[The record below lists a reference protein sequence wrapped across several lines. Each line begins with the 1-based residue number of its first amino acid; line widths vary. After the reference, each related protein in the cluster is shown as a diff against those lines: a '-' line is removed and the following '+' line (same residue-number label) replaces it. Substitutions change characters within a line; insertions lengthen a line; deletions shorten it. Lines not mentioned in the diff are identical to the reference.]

1 MTVGET
7 RRQRRGRAGT
17 TAARTALAAQ
27 QAEAVAADEAAREPG
42 PTPGAAP
49 GPTGSP
55 DTVAPDADSAHGE
68 VDHSDRA
75 TMSTGTPATRRP
87 DDPTEL
93 PADDIV
99 ARSDALAAQEPEA
112 PPARQPGAP
121 AKPRRRNIFRA
132 PSATPGDGEGRAP
145 WDARGRP
152 TRPRLRKARRGYYA
166 PLHRG
171 APTTT
176 RQAEVLNTAVV
187 AAPTDLEG
195 VAIGRDCLS
204 NAVVAHDPF
213 TAYGKGVIS
222 SPNVLVLGDVGAGKS
237 SLLKT
242 AYVLRP
248 LTLAGRRSVVLDK
261 KDRGGEG
268 EYCALVERYGAAPL
282 KFSLEP
288 GGTVLNL
295 LDPVITGGIG
305 AKNQAHLLQVA
316 AELAQG
322 GRPLDQWEREALRS
336 AYRLA
341 MRAAEADER
350 TPVLP
355 DVLAHAG
362 HAAQDPTYADLSPAA
377 TERLHEAGLGVRF
390 LLDGLLEEYSG
401 IFDGP
406 TSAWV
411 SLNEK
416 LTSFDVS
423 QLPEDG
429 PAVPTVMAI
438 ANMWLLGTLR
448 RERGRFTNLI
458 AEEGWH
464 LVGGPNAQLMRA
476 NTKLAR
482 GLGLALVVAIHK
494 IADIPPDSPA
504 MTVLQEAQTVHC
516 YRTSR
521 GDDIERVVHDF
532 GFEPGLAATLPA
544 LADGFHLFKRGRDPE
559 VMVEHVRSAF
569 ETGLTNTD
577 EAMTRGGRR

>member
-1 MTVGET
+1 MSPFR
-7 RRQRRGRAGT
+7 RRQQLADPE
-17 TAARTALAAQ
+17 TATDV
-27 QAEAVAADEAAREPG
+27 AEA
-42 PTPGAAP
+42 TPDAAP
-49 GPTGSP
+49 VEATPEDAP
-55 DTVAPDADSAHGE
+55 AEVAEDAA
-68 VDHSDRA
+68 
-75 TMSTGTPATRRP
+75 PAET
-87 DDPTEL
+87 
-93 PADDIV
+93 
-99 ARSDALAAQEPEA
+99 A
-112 PPARQPGAP
+112 PP
-121 AKPRRRNIFRA
+121 KKRRNFFRA
-132 PSATPGDGEGRAP
+132 PVSAPGEGEGRPP
-145 WDARGRP
+145 WEARGWP
-152 TRPRLRKARRGYYA
+152 TRPKLRRARRGYYA

-187 AAPTDLEG
+187 AAPTDAEG

-213 TAYGKGVIS
+213 TAYAKGLIS
-222 SPNVLVLGDVGAGKS
+222 SPNVLVLGDIGAGKS

-242 AYVLRP
+242 VYVLRP
-248 LTLAGRRSVVLDK
+248 LTLAGRRSVIFDK

-282 KFSLEP
+282 RFSLEP
-288 GGTVLNL
+288 GGTVINL
-295 LDPVITGGIG
+295 LDPVITGGTG

-322 GRPLDQWEREALRS
+322 GAPLDQWEREALRS

-350 TPVLP
+350 IPVLP
-355 DVLAHAG
+355 DVLAQAG
-362 HAAQDPTYADLSPAA
+362 HAAEDPAYADLTPGAL
-377 TERLHEAGLGVRF
+377 ERLHEAGLGVRF

-406 TSAWV
+406 TSPWV
-411 SLNEK
+411 SLGEK

-494 IADIPPDSPA
+494 IADIPADSPA

-516 YRTSR
+516 YRQSR
-521 GDDIERVVHDF
+521 ADDIDRVVHDF

-544 LADGFHLFKRGRDPE
+544 LGDGFHLFKRGRDPE
-559 VMVEHVRSAF
+559 VMVEHIRSAF

>member
-7 RRQRRGRAGT
+7 RRQRRDRAGT

-27 QAEAVAADEAAREPG
+27 QAEALAADQAAREPG

-55 DTVAPDADSAHGE
+55 DTVAPDADSAHAD

-99 ARSDALAAQEPEA
+99 ARSDALTAQEPEA

-411 SLNEK
+411 SLNENR
-416 LTSFDVS
+416 SFDVS